1 MAWTEAVA
9 GFTGFR
15 LLIQRGDTRQ
25 EQVVKDIPAIAFQA
39 TFADGLDQQKA
50 IRIGALASVLGCR
63 GDKLHILSTHTGKV
77 DLDEAD
83 AINALAME
91 LADIQNVPQN
101 VQLNLFGK
109 ISPFVSPAGI
119 ITKNALAGISA
130 ERKLVGNGAI
140 GSATTINML
149 GDSRFVM
156 NDDDSATANF
166 DINSPLV
173 TLTPNAS
180 DVLVVKPAYIIN
192 IDIDTFG
199 S

>member
-15 LLIQRGDTRQ
+15 LLVQRGDSRQ

-63 GDKLHILSTHTGKV
+63 GDKLHILSTHGGKV
-77 DLDEAD
+77 DLSETD

-91 LADIQNVPQN
+91 IADVQN
-101 VQLNLFGK
+101 VQQKVQLGMFGK
-109 ISPFVSPAGI
+109 ISPFVSPASL
-119 ITKNALAGISA
+119 ITKNDLAGVSA

-140 GSATTINML
+140 GTAATINML

-156 NDDDSATANF
+156 KDDDSATASF
-166 DINSPLV
+166 DTNSPLV